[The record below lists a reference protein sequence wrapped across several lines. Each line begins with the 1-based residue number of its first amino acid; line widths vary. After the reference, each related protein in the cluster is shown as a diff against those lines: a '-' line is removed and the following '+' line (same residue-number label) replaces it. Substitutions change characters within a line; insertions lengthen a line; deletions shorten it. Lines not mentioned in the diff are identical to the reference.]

1 MTLEQKLGEAL
12 RPVDPGP
19 DFTAAVLARVQRAQ
33 DQGHRRRSRWQVP
46 VALAASLLVAF
57 AGLALLQQQRDREA
71 ALQARQQL
79 LLALSITSEQ
89 LNHVQQK
96 LSAKNEE
103 NGT

>member
-1 MTLEQKLGEAL
+1 MTLERKLHEAL
-12 RPVDPGP
+12 RPVDPGA
-19 DFTAAVLARVQRAQ
+19 DFTAAVLARVQQARPVP
-33 DQGHRRRSRWQVP
+33 RRWRIP

-57 AGLALLQQQRDREA
+57 AGLALLQQQQQRQQ
-71 ALQARQQL
+71 ALEARQQL
-79 LLALSITSEQ
+79 LLALAITSEQ